1 MAGILIRLLITMGS
15 MWLASRIVTGMSFDT
30 ATTLFWAAF
39 WLGIVNALVRPLL
52 VIATIPLTIISLG
65 LFLLIINAGMLGLV
79 AKFLAGFSLAGFWA
93 AFFGAILVSVFSAF
107 ASSLIGPKGSYET
120 LIIRRD

>member
-30 ATTLFWAAF
+30 ATTLFWAAL

-65 LFLLIINAGMLGLV
+65 LFLLVINAGMLGLV
-79 AKFLAGFSLAGFWA
+79 AKFLTGFTLSGFWA
-93 AFFGAILVSVFSAF
+93 AVFGALLVSIFSGL
-107 ASSLIGPKGSYET
+107 ASNLIGPKGNYEM
-120 LIIRRD
+120 LVIRRD